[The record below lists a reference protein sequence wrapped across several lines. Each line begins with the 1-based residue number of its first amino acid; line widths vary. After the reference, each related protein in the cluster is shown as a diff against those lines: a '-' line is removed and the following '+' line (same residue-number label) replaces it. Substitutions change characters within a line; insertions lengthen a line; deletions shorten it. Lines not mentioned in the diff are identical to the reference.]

1 MLIVYNSLIRLS
13 CHEENV
19 FGDVNKFYT
28 GNGEFEVLQF
38 LWNLNEKKIKKLQ
51 KLLYKVNFNFFFFF
65 QEANFKMKTCILL
78 FSKYVPFLGYR
89 KSGFNHKSCSLFTSF
104 FRLIITFFS

>member
-28 GNGEFEVLQF
+28 GSGEFEVLQF
-38 LWNLNEKKIKKLQ
+38 LWNLNEQKIKKLQ
-51 KLLYKVNFNFFFFF
+51 KSLYKVNLKFFF
-65 QEANFKMKTCILL
+65 QEANFTKIKTCIVL
-78 FSKYVPFLGYR
+78 FSKYVLFLGYR

-104 FRLIITFFS
+104 FRVIITFFS

>member
-28 GNGEFEVLQF
+28 GNGEFEALQF

-51 KLLYKVNFNFFFFF
+51 KFLYKVNFNFFFFF
-65 QEANFKMKTCILL
+65 FFQEANFKDEDLHCA
-78 FSKYVPFLGYR
+78 VQ
-89 KSGFNHKSCSLFTSF
+89 
-104 FRLIITFFS
+104 